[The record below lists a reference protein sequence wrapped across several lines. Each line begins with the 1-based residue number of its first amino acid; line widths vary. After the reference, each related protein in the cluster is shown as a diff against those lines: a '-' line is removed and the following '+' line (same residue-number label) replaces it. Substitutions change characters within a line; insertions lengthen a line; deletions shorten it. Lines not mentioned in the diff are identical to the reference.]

1 MEIKNFNALS
11 QEDPEKTS
19 FTEVSPNIAQVE
31 GLTQRR
37 REYVLSCN
45 PPKEK
50 YAKIMRRALIRF
62 RGFRLWNMMLEEIR
76 TYGTGSVLFD
86 ANNTY
91 KANLREIMHD
101 KVLMIEKYQDVK
113 VTVSSNWLFHPDS
126 RMHLAWSVVILVFIF
141 YTFTLMPWI
150 MAFEDVEIGNSWFA
164 IETTADVVFFT
175 DIILTLN
182 TRYFNEEGILVNSRW
197 KIFFRYLKST
207 LILDLL
213 TVFPF
218 YLIYGSPSRSSP
230 NFFIRLIRISRIIRV
245 LRASKVGKILKILAE
260 TNTFSFLNTHQGI
273 TRLFGGLF
281 VVLLMAHFTACI
293 WFFSAK
299 IDDFTVDTWVFRYNK
314 LDEEKS
320 TLYLCSLYYICT
332 VLTTVGFG
340 DILPYTQIEKLITIM
355 WMICGIGCYSFVVGN
370 LSSVLSSLDQKQAF
384 INEKLKLIQIF
395 AHETQL
401 PQEITLKIGNKV
413 KKALDTTSLNDEER
427 VSLVHKLSKNL
438 RNQMATEMY
447 GNAIRN
453 ISFFNT
459 KDQTFVADIVP
470 MLNYRIVKKKKLVY
484 EKHHYAD
491 EMYFIK
497 TGRICFIYG
506 KKNMIFK
513 IMIQGSYFGEIE
525 IIENCPREFTVAAEV
540 DSELLV
546 MSKNLFEFM
555 MEKYP
560 IVAVGIKKLA
570 IERKKRILFCK
581 KELVDVLEKVEVR
594 KETTFKDLAGK
605 DKIKKSATQQRT
617 LNEQIYLGENIQ
629 DTVRWIFGKIDEYE
643 RILMSPSFK
652 RHVAETLRKPRNSL
666 PPLSRENLKFY

>member
-1 MEIKNFNALS
+1 MQGKTSNGFH
-11 QEDPEKTS
+11 QDDPERTS
-19 FTEVSPNIAQVE
+19 FTDMSPKFIQAE

-37 REYVLSCN
+37 RDYVLSCN
-45 PPKEK
+45 PPKAK
-50 YAKIMRRALIRF
+50 YANIMRKALIRF

-91 KANLREIMHD
+91 KANLKEIMLD
-101 KVLMIEKYQDVK
+101 KVLMIEKYQVVK
-113 VTVSSNWLFHPDS
+113 VAENSNFLLHPDA
-126 RMHLAWSVVILVFIF
+126 RIHFIWSLIILVFIL

-150 MAFEDVEIGNSWFA
+150 IAFEEVEIGNFWFG
-164 IETTADVVFFT
+164 IETIVDIIFFT

-182 TRYFNEEGILVNSRW
+182 TRYFTEEGSLINSRW
-197 KIFFRYLKST
+197 DIFFHYLKGA

-213 TVFPF
+213 TIFPF
-218 YLIYGSPSRSSP
+218 YLIFGTASKSSPS
-230 NFFIRLIRISRIIRV
+230 FFIRLIRLSRIIRV
-245 LRASKVGKILKILAE
+245 VRANKIKKILKILSE
-260 TNTFSFLNTHQGI
+260 TNTFSFLNTHQGV
-273 TRLFGGLF
+273 TRLVGGLF

-293 WFFSAK
+293 WYFSAK
-299 IDDFTVDTWVFRYNK
+299 IEDFSPDTWVVRYNRQ
-314 LDEEKS
+314 DES
-320 TLYLCSLYYICT
+320 DSILYLCSLYFACT

-340 DILPYTQIEKLITIM
+340 DILPYTEGEKIITIL

-395 AHETQL
+395 AEETHL
-401 PQEITLKIGNKV
+401 PQEIAIKIGNKV

-427 VSLVHKLSKNL
+427 ISLVHKLSKSL
-438 RNQMATEMY
+438 RFEMATEMY
-447 GNAIRN
+447 GNAIRG

-459 KDQTFVADIVP
+459 KEQTFVADIVP
-470 MLNYRIVKKKKLVY
+470 MLNYQMIKKKKLVY
-484 EKHHYAD
+484 QKHQYGD

-525 IIENCPREFTVAAEV
+525 LIENSPREFTVAAEV
-540 DSELLV
+540 DSELLL
-546 MSKNLFEFM
+546 MSKNVFEFM

-560 IVAVGIKKLA
+560 AVAIGIKKLA
-570 IERKKRILFCK
+570 IERKKRIIKCK

-594 KETTFKDLAGK
+594 KETTFHGLAGME
-605 DKIKKSATQQRT
+605 KIRKTTSQQKT
-617 LNEQIYLGENIQ
+617 LNEQAYLGENIQ
-629 DTVRWIFGKIDEYE
+629 DTVRWIFNKIDEYDK
-643 RILMSPSFK
+643 ILSSSS
-652 RHVAETLRKPRNSL
+652 LRKHIGDSLRKSRNSL
-666 PPLSRENLKFY
+666 PPLTRDNLKFD